1 MNDNLL
7 EKAIEQLP
15 RELQADISVHYT
27 NGDPH
32 DAVID
37 IRLGGELY
45 SFYVQCKT
53 IHRKESLSHHLIQ
66 YGAEQRLLVCNALS
80 PFLRDYCHQYN
91 INYIDG
97 AGNAR
102 IIRSGVYILIQGN
115 KLKSAQG
122 KTPMLSIGIMKCLF
136 ALLVDE
142 NLLTRPYSE
151 IAHQSNISLG
161 MVSKAIHY
169 LITNKYIPEKKE
181 NRRLLDKSSL
191 IYQWLQ
197 SYHNVLRPK
206 ISMMR
211 LTAQQ
216 HWDEL
221 ELLPGEFW
229 GGEVAANEM
238 THYLI
243 PEHALLYT
251 YLPLKQKIRQYRAR
265 PDDNGNLT
273 VANPFWG
280 ESLDITP
287 FALALLSTAELLSS
301 HDSRNREAAEIIN
314 DRYLHLKKLP
324 TSGV

>member
-1 MNDNLL
+1 MSGDLL

-15 RELQADISVHYT
+15 RELQAELSIHHT
-27 NGDPH
+27 NCYEYDS
-32 DAVID
+32 VID
-37 IRLGGELY
+37 IRLGGVLY
-45 SFYVQCKT
+45 SFYVECKT
-53 IHRKESLSHHLIQ
+53 IHRKESLNHYLTQ
-66 YGAEQRLLVCNALS
+66 YDAEQRLLICNALS
-80 PFLRDYCHQYN
+80 PFLRDYCHQHN
-91 INYIDG
+91 INYIDS

-115 KLKSAQG
+115 KRKPDQG

-181 NRRLLDKSSL
+181 HRRLLDKSSL
-191 IYQWLQ
+191 MYQWLQ
-197 SYHNVLRPK
+197 SYHSVLRPK
-206 ISMMR
+206 INMMR
-211 LTAQQ
+211 LTALQ

-221 ELLPGEFW
+221 ELFPGEFW
-229 GGEVAANEM
+229 GGEVAANEL
-238 THYLI
+238 THYLT

-251 YLPLKQKIRQYRAR
+251 YLPLQQKIRQYRAR

-280 ESLDITP
+280 ESLDMTP